1 MTSQYHLQK
10 IVTEIHL
17 VKLKVIR
24 MSRNMTISASSLTD
38 VSALCVNVEICGHVK
53 FSQLS

>member
-1 MTSQYHLQK
+1 MTSQNHLQK